1 MDPITKDAQF
11 DENMVV
17 QSMREEALLPDAIDV
32 DWESR
37 ERFYAQFGPTQ
48 LAKAVVFARQDT
60 AIALMTAVRV
70 RRDVAKVRSALWIV
84 IALLAYVAYRV
95 S

>member
-11 DENMVV
+11 DENLVM
-17 QSMREEALLPDAIDV
+17 QSMREEALLPDAIDP

-37 ERFYAQFGPTQ
+37 EQFYARCGPTQ
-48 LAKAVVFARQDT
+48 LAKAAVFARQDA

-70 RRDVAKVRSALWIV
+70 RRDVEKVRGAMWIV
-84 IALLAYVAYRV
+84 IALLAYIAYRV

>member
-1 MDPITKDAQF
+1 MDPITKDAQL
-11 DENMVV
+11 DENLVV
-17 QSMREEALLPDAIDV
+17 QSMREEALLPGAIDV

-37 ERFYAQFGPTQ
+37 EQFYAQFGSTQ

-60 AIALMTAVRV
+60 ALALMTSLRV
-70 RRDVAKVRSALWIV
+70 RRDVEKVRGALWIV
-84 IALLAYVAYRV
+84 IALLAYIAYRV